1 MIRKASYSRGWEVS
15 NEWGSSVVAISKPI
29 SEDEDIFISFKADMQ
44 SDLSIPENVAMA
56 KVPHF

>member
-1 MIRKASYSRGWEVS
+1 MGVEVS